1 MLNENEN
8 TIYQYLW
15 DAAKAM
21 LGGKIY
27 NAEGTYQRK
36 RSKINHLSFHF
47 TKLKKKI
54 GKLNPTKQKK

>member
-27 NAEGTYQRK
+27 NAEGTY
-36 RSKINHLSFHF
+36 
-47 TKLKKKI
+47 
-54 GKLNPTKQKK
+54 